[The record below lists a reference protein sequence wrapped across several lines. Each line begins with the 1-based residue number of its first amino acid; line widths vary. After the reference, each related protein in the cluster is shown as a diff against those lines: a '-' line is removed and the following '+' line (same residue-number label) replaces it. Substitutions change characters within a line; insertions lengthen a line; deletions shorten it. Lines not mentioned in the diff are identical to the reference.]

1 MRLDV
6 FFHNFEDDAILRA
19 LLNLE
24 RHMSEQDKKIA
35 EFKASMDAQ
44 LATLGKTLDDQAAA
58 QSNIAADEQAILK
71 KLGEINEQ
79 DLSPANQA
87 VLADLLSQVTAVAQ
101 KSQAQADSLKALAD
115 SLPDEVPPQG

>member
-1 MRLDV
+1 
-6 FFHNFEDDAILRA
+6 
-19 LLNLE
+19 
-24 RHMSEQDKKIA
+24 MSEQDKKIA

-71 KLGEINEQ
+71 KLEQINEQ